1 MAFMISY
8 TGIKLNLSDAGIPWV
23 APQNHSP
30 RADFS
35 FPPNPGDLPFVKSML
50 VSLMNLFGHI
60 NSGRHFRACVPHNMI
75 LTNFGRLA

>member
-35 FPPNPGDLPFVKSML
+35 FLPNPGDLPFVKPHTTKVACFLLPPDGGSPL
-50 VSLMNLFGHI
+50 GGSDSLSTI
-60 NSGRHFRACVPHNMI
+60 RHG
-75 LTNFGRLA
+75 LS